1 MANKRISELTSI
13 TGANLA
19 DADLLVVVDVSD
31 TTMAAS
37 GTNKKITMA
46 ELAKDSAL
54 TDNLVAKS
62 TLTTNGDLLTRA
74 AGEPARITRA
84 DLAADSAF
92 TSRYQPQANDA
103 IWVGAGLLE
112 ISLGTPS
119 RISASSSG
127 GGADTAWALDA
138 DAAFEA
144 VGANVLLPTWWTTF
158 RIDIWQTN
166 RLATSGNVRWRLT
179 GKFAGAG
186 ENPEGGS
193 GGALVEDSYTI
204 AAPSTA
210 NVLQINQLGGTF
222 TNVSGKPLFFNV
234 WRQGSNAA
242 DTLTTDIYL
251 HGVMLTRLS

>member
-74 AGEPARITRA
+74 AGEPARITRT

-92 TSRYQPQANDA
+92 TSRYVPISSDVVFVGAAALGAVNGSPSLSSTTGTSYNYAAWLLDASSAEYISGEVWLPAHWTTFTATVYWTRATTGAGDVRFIMFRRSIVNNTTVDNTSTFLEAVATANGQYMA
-103 IWVGAGLLE
+103 NVTQLGAGL
-112 ISLGTPS
+112 SN
-119 RISASSSG
+119 
-127 GGADTAWALDA
+127 TAGVPLMFSVGR
-138 DAAFEA
+138 DAA
-144 VGANVLLPTWWTTF
+144 
-158 RIDIWQTN
+158 
-166 RLATSGNVRWRLT
+166 
-179 GKFAGAG
+179 
-186 ENPEGGS
+186 
-193 GGALVEDSYTI
+193 
-204 AAPSTA
+204 
-210 NVLQINQLGGTF
+210 
-222 TNVSGKPLFFNV
+222 
-234 WRQGSNAA
+234 NAA
-242 DTLTTDIYL
+242 DTLAGDIAVL
-251 HGVMLTRLS
+251 GVAFGRQS